1 MSPIEHPVVRR
12 FIEDAGNLTQALGFG
27 RVTGQIYALLYFSA
41 DPSSLDDLKRELAI
55 SKGSASMCVRQLE
68 TLGAVQRV
76 WVKGDR
82 KDYYQAND
90 YFGQIIRRGVQE
102 IVGRRVETLGRFIE
116 EADQTVTGEN
126 GDVFIRQRLDRLRA
140 FQKKAQKFWDNPL
153 VKVMLK

>member
-1 MSPIEHPVVRR
+1 MPPIEHPVVRR

-27 RVTGQIYALLYFSA
+27 RVMGQIYAMLYFSA
-41 DPSSLDDLKRELAI
+41 EPRSLDDLTKDLAI

-68 TLGAVQRV
+68 ALSAVQRV

-90 YFGQIIRRGVQE
+90 YFGQIIRRGLQE
-102 IVGRRVETLGRFIE
+102 IMGRRVETLGQFIE
-116 EADQTVTGEN
+116 EADRTVTGTN
-126 GDVFIRQRLDRLRA
+126 GDAFIRQRLDRLRA
-140 FQKKAQKFWDNPL
+140 FQKKARKFWDNPL